1 MYTNSKQS
9 NNQVDVWK
17 QPQQVKIVRWTKPRP
32 NRDGNGS
39 NRGVEVQSSINGET
53 RWVSL
58 WDGHYLFKQAQWG
71 SNVHYEPN
79 AEPHQR
85 LQLTANNQQTNAP
98 PQTNDPQVLADYY
111 SRLAAQQ
118 PQQSLYEQVDNGLY
132 PQNQQSELD
141 YSNPYSYQNNDSQPS
156 QNSSGDINEP
166 LMNQIAMVYSQMLS
180 MAEEICPQHYDPE
193 QKKSVGISMSI
204 AYFRQV
210 KSVPF

>member
-17 QPQQVKIVRWTKPRP
+17 QPQLVKIVRWTKPRA

-85 LQLTANNQQTNAP
+85 LQLTANKQQTNAP

-118 PQQSLYEQVDNGLY
+118 PQQSIYEQIDNSLY

-141 YSNPYSYQNNDSQPS
+141 YSNTYSYQNNDSQPP
-156 QNSSGDINEP
+156 QNSSDNTIDDQLLERIC
-166 LMNQIAMVYSQMLS
+166 LTLS
-180 MAEEICPQHYDPE
+180 NSVNLTKSLNPQLSEESIV
-193 QKKSVGISMSI
+193 KLAISASI
-204 AYFRQV
+204 AYQ
-210 KSVPF
+210 KIKADSPF